1 MYYYFFFIKKLF
13 SDIYRLGNK
22 KVCFARN
29 GQNLKAV
36 PKPLGLIRTVHTNIV
51 DVTNNGQ
58 KYDSGNK
65 RIRQIGTEVI

>member
-1 MYYYFFFIKKLF
+1 M
-13 SDIYRLGNK
+13 
-22 KVCFARN
+22 CFARN